1 MKLFIMYLS
10 SCSCYLLLLMP
21 KYFPEYPVFT
31 LYICTYLFLRACS
44 VSKKIS
50 VSMNV
55 LLLEWCQPNIEVD
68 SIIFDDCSY
77 L

>member
-1 MKLFIMYLS
+1 
-10 SCSCYLLLLMP
+10 
-21 KYFPEYPVFT
+21 
-31 LYICTYLFLRACS
+31 
-44 VSKKIS
+44 
-50 VSMNV
+50 MNV